1 MRLARLVAV
10 AALAIATA
18 ACGSGSSSNGLASKS
33 ADDIQS
39 AMVDAL
45 KSAKSV
51 HLKGDMT
58 QDGER
63 IEMDLQLTSTGEA
76 SGTITSEGQA
86 ISIIRVDGDF
96 YMKADGSAWEA
107 LSGSPEAGALL
118 AGKWLKIPGGDED
131 FSDFEDLTDLAKLAE
146 NMTADGKLT
155 KQSGTQTINGKKAV
169 VLEDDSEDM
178 GLLYVA
184 ATGTPYPLRIAP
196 KAGSTDKGFLDFLD
210 YDKPVTVKAP
220 ADAVD
225 LAKLISGL
233 S

>member
-1 MRLARLVAV
+1 MRFARLAAV
-10 AALAIATA
+10 AAIAVATA

-33 ADDIQS
+33 PEDIQS
-39 AMVDAL
+39 AMIDAL

-63 IEMDLQLTSTGEA
+63 VEMDLQLTNTGEA
-76 SGTITSEGQA
+76 SGTITSEGNA

-96 YMKADGSAWEA
+96 YMKADADAWEG
-107 LSGSPEAGALL
+107 LSGSADAAALL
-118 AGKWLKIPGGDED
+118 SGKWLKVPGGDED
-131 FSDFEDLTDLAKLAE
+131 FSDFEDLTDLSKLAG
-146 NMTADGKLT
+146 NMTAEGKLT
-155 KQSGTQTINGKKAV
+155 KQPGTKTVNGKKAI
-169 VLEDDSEDM
+169 VLEDESEDM

-184 ATGTPYPLRIAP
+184 ATGTPYPLRVAP
-196 KAGSTDKGFLDFLD
+196 KAGSTDKGYLDFLD
-210 YDKPVTVKAP
+210 YGAPVTIKAP
-220 ADAVD
+220 SDAVD